1 MKQRIRISNAL
12 FKSFVIRFKERFLTY
27 SSSKCKGLLS
37 REKYLKEM
45 VENTISPISKIE
57 DIRKETANILLSTI
71 DLLERD
77 QFMEVSVKV
86 SKIVESLKDPQ
97 QKQKKSLKNL
107 FLISLVRYLKEEYKW
122 SSYL

>member
-1 MKQRIRISNAL
+1 
-12 FKSFVIRFKERFLTY
+12 
-27 SSSKCKGLLS
+27 
-37 REKYLKEM
+37 LKEM